1 MKNIN
6 YYEER
11 NSNILETL
19 NLVSSHWSKDQTIR
33 FLYRE
38 LSTYVQR
45 DLQYF
50 LQDNEEKYRQFSK
63 GFIDRFPNV
72 VCYTLAEFYATV
84 YREFGID
91 AKVVQ
96 ANSARIPLF
105 GVVVGGDFG
114 DYFLY
119 PLEDLFLNQYG
130 LKPHA
135 FGYIPSFNTIRSNY
149 PNLIRL
155 SDEYLSDLDTSLGFT
170 YLDDYFERLKPT
182 MKNYLEACNFL
193 DINNHPLNKDIREEK
208 VEFFSNNLINT
219 GNVNGYFE
227 RALLYQFLN
236 DNFLNKREKRYV
248 KVLIEDGLSDNP
260 FISYNILRTDEKIS
274 YVEEKTSKGY
284 SLVKKLNKKTS

>member
-1 MKNIN
+1 MI
-6 YYEER
+6 
-11 NSNILETL
+11 I
-19 NLVSSHWSKDQTIR
+19 IA
-33 FLYRE
+33 
-38 LSTYVQR
+38 
-45 DLQYF
+45 
-50 LQDNEEKYRQFSK
+50 
-63 GFIDRFPNV
+63 GCMI
-72 VCYTLAEFYATV
+72 
-84 YREFGID
+84 
-91 AKVVQ
+91 
-96 ANSARIPLF
+96 
-105 GVVVGGDFG
+105 
-114 DYFLY
+114 
-119 PLEDLFLNQYG
+119 FLNIFTTQK
-130 LKPHA
+130 LSALEHSKKDA
-135 FGYIPSFNTIRSNY
+135 MFVMDEIVFNNDEDFTKEIVEYLPEPYKLIEVYNEKLELQFHVEFNNHHDTKKDSLSNY

-155 SDEYLSDLDTSLGFT
+155 SDEYLSNLDNSLGFT
-170 YLDDYFERLKPT
+170 YLDEYFERLRPT

-284 SLVKKLNKKTS
+284 SLVKK